1 MPKGKEIVINTG
13 PIIALVAALSDLS
26 ILRSL
31 YRRVLISYEASKRF
45 RLVGQI
51 DLGPENATILNYL
64 GTLFSRFL
72 ILKGSENERT
82 DNQKINY

>member
-31 YRRVLISYEASKRF
+31 YRLVLIPYEAAKRH
-45 RLVGQI
+45 LQHGK
-51 DLGPENATILNYL
+51 DG
-64 GTLFSRFL
+64 L
-72 ILKGSENERT
+72 IKRSF
-82 DNQKINY
+82 KKK

>member
-31 YRRVLISYEASKRF
+31 YRRVLIPYEACQEIQAGGPNRF
-45 RLVGQI
+45 GAEEFE
-51 DLGPENATILNYL
+51 DA
-64 GTLFSRFL
+64 
-72 ILKGSENERT
+72 
-82 DNQKINY
+82 